1 MAGNDTPRPWAITTQ
16 KDSEPYM
23 SANVNPTRNSPRKLS
38 MSEITTWIVLFG
50 VVLTAASAHV
60 LLKVGMDRVGMI
72 GFEQMRDPWDVIT
85 SVFTTPALLLAGP
98 LYGASFIG
106 WAVVLSRFELSLAYP
121 ALAATY
127 ILIPLFAW
135 LGLNE
140 TVTRQHWAGIFVVTI
155 GTGMI
160 VRAGLP

>member
-1 MAGNDTPRPWAITTQ
+1 
-16 KDSEPYM
+16 M
-23 SANVNPTRNSPRKLS
+23 SANIDPASNQHRKPS
-38 MSEITTWIVLFG
+38 MSEITTWLVLLC

-60 LLKVGMDRVGMI
+60 LLKVGMDQVGMI
-72 GFEQMRDPWDVIT
+72 GFSHARDPWDVIT
-85 SVFTTPALLLAGP
+85 SVSTTPALLLAGP
-98 LYGASFIG
+98 LYAASFIG

-140 TVTRQHWAGIFVVTI
+140 TVTRQHWAGIVVVTV

>member
-1 MAGNDTPRPWAITTQ
+1 
-16 KDSEPYM
+16 M
-23 SANVNPTRNSPRKLS
+23 SANANPASNQIRKPS
-38 MSEITTWIVLFG
+38 MSELTTWLVLLS
-50 VVLTAASAHV
+50 VVVTAASAHV
-60 LLKVGMDRVGMI
+60 LLKVGMDQVGMI
-72 GFEQMRDPWDVIT
+72 GFEQVRDPLDMIS
-85 SVFTTPALLLAGP
+85 SVVTTPALLLAGP

-106 WAVVLSRFELSLAYP
+106 WAIVLSRFELSLAYP

-140 TVTRQHWAGIFVVTI
+140 TVTRQHWAGIVVVTV

>member
-1 MAGNDTPRPWAITTQ
+1 
-16 KDSEPYM
+16 M
-23 SANVNPTRNSPRKLS
+23 SAKANPASNPRRKLS
-38 MSEITTWIVLFG
+38 MSEITTWLVLLG
-50 VVLTAASAHV
+50 VVVTAASAHV
-60 LLKVGMDRVGMI
+60 LLKVGMDQVGMI
-72 GFEQMRDPWDVIT
+72 GFEQAREPWGVVT
-85 SVFTTPALLLAGP
+85 SVFKTPALLLAVP

-127 ILIPLFAW
+127 VLIPLFAW

-140 TVTRQHWAGIFVVTI
+140 TVTRQHWLGIVVVTF
-155 GTGMI
+155 GTAMI

>member
-1 MAGNDTPRPWAITTQ
+1 
-16 KDSEPYM
+16 
-23 SANVNPTRNSPRKLS
+23 
-38 MSEITTWIVLFG
+38 MSELTTWAVLFG

-60 LLKVGMDRVGMI
+60 LLKVGMDQVGMI
-72 GFEQMRDPWDVIT
+72 DFKQVLDPWDVIT
-85 SVFTTPALLLAGP
+85 SVITTPVLLLAGP
-98 LYGASFIG
+98 LYGVSFIG

-140 TVTRQHWAGIFVVTI
+140 TVTREHWAGIVVVTI
-155 GTGMI
+155 GTGII